1 MSTRNTPI
9 IFLSNQIFSGAGN
22 VGQLSTSVGRIFSTQ
37 QSLITT
43 SSLNIN
49 GGTITLSNAA
59 TADLYRYGATFS
71 NSGLK
76 IVSDQLAQVSIVNP
90 SGGVAEFLFDTT
102 AAGGPFTAIG
112 GNIAP
117 RGAFFFVNGDAI
129 NINQTNQA
137 VTLGSGGIATAQ
149 SNFKLLVNG
158 NSAFTSS
165 ITLSNGDFS
174 MSNVRTQKADL
185 ISTGINMYNGNL
197 LLSTTG
203 AVAGTATFNKTNFFL
218 NAGNFTHSNTAAVP
232 GTANFFNTALTV
244 TGAQT
249 IFNSTVTING
259 GALLLSNIV
268 NVPGIT
274 TSATFYS
281 TNMNIFNGNF
291 LQSNVNSVTS
301 YATFYSTAM
310 TVHGSISTTGTLL
323 CLGRFNTPNVG
334 NVSTLIVGNNIAST
348 AKVSLDINGSLRTSV
363 QKFINVSGN
372 INVNGGN
379 FVYGSNASGTIILTI
394 PETDGAEVGM
404 QFSIHTDIAGGGAAV
419 HLSTSGGDYI
429 NTVGSN
435 IYVISKA
442 SALTSLFCYET
453 GSWHAVTTG

>member
-22 VGQLSTSVGRIFSTQ
+22 VVQLSTSVGGIFSTQ
-37 QSLITT
+37 LSNLTT
-43 SSLNIN
+43 STLNVA
-49 GGTITLSNAA
+49 GGIITLSNSA
-59 TADLYRYGATFS
+59 TAPTYHGQGLQLS
-71 NSGLK
+71 NTGLK
-76 IVSDQLAQVSIVNP
+76 IYSDQLASIQVV
-90 SGGVAEFLFDTT
+90 GTGTVAEANFDTT
-102 AAGGPFTAIG
+102 ASGGQLFAIG
-112 GNIAP
+112 AGTAT
-117 RGAFFFVNGDAI
+117 RGSFLFVGGDAM
-129 NINQTNQA
+129 NINTNNQA
-137 VTLGSGGIATAQ
+137 ITVGSGGIGTAQ

-158 NSAFTSS
+158 NAAFTSS

-185 ISTGINMYNGNL
+185 ISTGINIYNGNL

-232 GTANFFNTALTV
+232 GAVTFYNTALTV

-268 NVPGIT
+268 NVPGVT

-281 TNMNIFNGNF
+281 TNMNIYNGNF
-291 LQSNVNSVTS
+291 LQSNVNSITS

-334 NVSTLIVGNNIAST
+334 NVSTLIVGDNITTT
-348 AKVSLDINGSLRTSV
+348 ARTSLDVNGSYRSRV
-363 QKFINVSGN
+363 QTFTGN
-372 INVNGGN
+372 GTIAVNGGN
-379 FVYGSNASGTIILTI
+379 WIYANITATTTLNLPELDTSQTGVGFWIHKNQNNQLT
-394 PETDGAEVGM
+394 
-404 QFSIHTDIAGGGAAV
+404 
-419 HLSTSGGDYI
+419 LSTSGTGGTINNNGNTFDAGI
-429 NTVGSN
+429 NTKMLSLICLGQTDGWQAV
-435 IYVISKA
+435 
-442 SALTSLFCYET
+442 AL
-453 GSWHAVTTG
+453 